1 VSRNAD
7 RLLARLEA
15 EYGDAV
21 RAVATYDHEGYTVHH
36 VDEDAA
42 ARYSTAE
49 MDAIYDDVVL
59 ADVEQPLQEELFDD
73 LGPVRGKLRL
83 FEDGTVAHFWPT
95 ETEAGLFLAFDATAD
110 PGVRGLLDLAR
121 EFYA

>member
-1 VSRNAD
+1 VSTNAD
-7 RLLARLEA
+7 RLLERLEA
-15 EYGDAV
+15 EYGAALS
-21 RAVATYDHEGYTVHH
+21 AVASYDRDDYTVHY
-36 VDEDAA
+36 VDDRVAA
-42 ARYSTAE
+42 QYSTAE

-59 ADVEQPLQEELFDD
+59 SDVGQPLQEQLFDD
-73 LGPVRGKLRL
+73 LGAVRGKIRL

-95 ETEAGLFLAFDATAD
+95 ETDEGLFLTFDASAD